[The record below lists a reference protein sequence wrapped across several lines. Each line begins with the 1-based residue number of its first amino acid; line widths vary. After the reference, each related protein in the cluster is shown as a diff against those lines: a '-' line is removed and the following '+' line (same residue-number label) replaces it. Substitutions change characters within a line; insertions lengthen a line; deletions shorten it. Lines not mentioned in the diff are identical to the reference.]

1 MRSCFLV
8 RLSLSWFAVCDF
20 LTLSGGNMKT
30 IFSAKWSP
38 LKILSA
44 GLMAVALIP
53 SDAQAAY
60 FLQLDGIKGESTD
73 KDHKDWI
80 NFNSFSWGVSNSAPI
95 GGSGSGSGK
104 AVFDDFSWSQG
115 LDKSVT
121 GLFSYV
127 ASGKHIKT
135 AVVDFQS
142 SGDKPI
148 VYFKMTFNDVLLSEV
163 SLQGSGGNKPF
174 VDASFSYDKV
184 TLDYWDQKPDGSR
197 GPKSTASY
205 DLKTG
210 KGSVPSVAGLFA
222 QGLSGPVVTSVPEPE
237 TYTMLMAGLGLLGA
251 IARRRQRVGTA

>member
-1 MRSCFLV
+1 
-8 RLSLSWFAVCDF
+8 
-20 LTLSGGNMKT
+20 MKT
-30 IFSAKWSP
+30 VFSAKWSP

-44 GLMAVALIP
+44 GLMVVALIP
-53 SDAQAAY
+53 SAAQAAY

-73 KDHKDWI
+73 KAHKDWI
-80 NFNSFSWGVSNSAPI
+80 DFDSFSWGVSNSAPGTI
-95 GGSGSGSGK
+95 GGGGSGRGK

-127 ASGKHIKT
+127 ALGNHIKT

-142 SGDKPI
+142 FGDTPI
-148 VYFKMTFNDVLLSEV
+148 VYFKMTFNDVLLSDV

-174 VDASFSYDKV
+174 VYASFSYDKV

-197 GPKSTASY
+197 GSKSTASY

-237 TYTMLMAGLGLLGA
+237 TYAMMLAGLGLLGFV
-251 IARRRQRVGTA
+251 ARRRKQKLSA